1 MIFKLY
7 SVLKNDQRWTI
18 KWTCSILYCHS
29 HFIYTYKII
38 FQFFFFYLLLIYRA
52 RTQNYYMH
60 WALYFSIT
68 ITNILLLLLKSVNRE
83 NKSIPWWHNAYIP
96 LGFHE
101 LNSLSIKWNGI
112 EYSKTYVYFVS
123 WIWLTKI
130 LSICFA
136 CVTMHVCFVA
146 VSLGIVIHLNLR
158 IHFWFVSISLIN
170 WSNML
175 YSKQFDLRT
184 ICGNYSTQHEHNT
197 IRNQCSAFD
206 FSFSWNAKL
215 TLHQLN
221 GICLARFSW
230 LNDIGGM
237 TRKKVFIQK
246 FDDYA
251 KTNVAWAELR
261 VSSYLFFQWA
271 VEELKLF

>member
-1 MIFKLY
+1 MISNEDGVQLNELALSCIVIHILFIRTKLF
-7 SVLKNDQRWTI
+7 SNFSSS
-18 KWTCSILYCHS
+18 TCYWFTEHV
-29 HFIYTYKII
+29 HKI
-38 FQFFFFYLLLIYRA
+38 
-52 RTQNYYMH
+52 TTCTK
-60 WALYFSIT
+60 ALYFSIT

-83 NKSIPWWHNAYIP
+83 NKSIPWRHNAYIP

-101 LNSLSIKWNGI
+101 LNSLSLKWNGI

-221 GICLARFSW
+221 GICLAGFSW

-237 TRKKVFIQK
+237 TRKKVYSKNLMIMQK
-246 FDDYA
+246 QMLY
-251 KTNVAWAELR
+251 ELNCEFLHTY
-261 VSSYLFFQWA
+261 SFS
-271 VEELKLF
+271 EP